1 MNNIKIWGFN
11 GNPDGQKRTIDEW
24 IEYVMNNEPS
34 EEQIRVYE
42 SEQ

>member
-1 MNNIKIWGFN
+1 MNKIKIWGFN
-11 GNPDGQKRTIDEW
+11 GNPDGKPKTIDEW
-24 IEYVMNNEPS
+24 IEYVMNNEPN